1 MLCPGETPWIAP
13 GRGYAGRV
21 KSDRLFVA
29 IDGNFDLV
37 VPKHPVLRCVSYVF
51 AVIGVLTGPALIVV
65 IAMAGELHPFTVI
78 GGIAI
83 FVTIGIPGIASGRS
97 TARMQRRVN
106 RVKKHGRPATAHAVG
121 SMPVS
126 LGEESGTQLT
136 LSISGPKVPEYRT
149 RLRGTTA
156 VRDVGDTFEVLV
168 DPRDNAWMLRNERSV
183 RSNRRPERV

>member
-1 MLCPGETPWIAP
+1 
-13 GRGYAGRV
+13 
-21 KSDRLFVA
+21 
-29 IDGNFDLV
+29 
-37 VPKHPVLRCVSYVF
+37 
-51 AVIGVLTGPALIVV
+51 
-65 IAMAGELHPFTVI
+65 
-78 GGIAI
+78 
-83 FVTIGIPGIASGRS
+83 
-97 TARMQRRVN
+97 
-106 RVKKHGRPATAHAVG
+106 
-121 SMPVS
+121 MPVS